1 MSNNFKKGYPHTAQK
16 CLSGNFEGGTLAEVY
31 EGSPASAS
39 CCYQKIQTSQQT
51 LKNSNNDITTNILTL

>member
-39 CCYQKIQTSQQT
+39 CCYQKIQTNKPANT
-51 LKNSNNDITTNILTL
+51 EKLTTMT